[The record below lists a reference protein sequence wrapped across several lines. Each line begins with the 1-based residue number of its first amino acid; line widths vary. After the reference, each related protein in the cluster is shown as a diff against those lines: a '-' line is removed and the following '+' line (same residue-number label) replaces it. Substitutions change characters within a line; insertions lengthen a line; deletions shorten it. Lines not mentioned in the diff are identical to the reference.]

1 VLVAPTA
8 ALAAA
13 LVAGV
18 AAAVAGAS
26 AGAALLVALAVA
38 LLAGLQV
45 LTILHLRRLRRR
57 VDQVAR
63 QLPAGAG
70 QPAGG
75 TASAS
80 TVKPEDVMRWRGRLP
95 LPPDRLRFM
104 LEDDDT
110 FIGYGHSLVDLLRT
124 HGFTTDSDLLDIGCG
139 YGKLAVGLLAKGDY
153 VGNYLG
159 FDILPKH
166 VGWCMATITPIDARL
181 RFAHVDVRS
190 GRYNPKGAVDPVD
203 VVFPTADATFD
214 YCALFSVF
222 THMDRR
228 TVERY
233 LHEIA
238 RVLRPGGVAVSSWLL
253 FDDDRLAAVVSDRA
267 TYPLIHLN
275 DDGSRSMEAEDPLR
289 AIGFPIDDVV
299 AMATKAGL
307 EVATIER
314 GGWPE
319 GTAERSSGSG
329 LQDLI
334 ILRRPA

>member
-1 VLVAPTA
+1 
-8 ALAAA
+8 
-13 LVAGV
+13 
-18 AAAVAGAS
+18 
-26 AGAALLVALAVA
+26 
-38 LLAGLQV
+38 
-45 LTILHLRRLRRR
+45 
-57 VDQVAR
+57 
-63 QLPAGAG
+63 
-70 QPAGG
+70 
-75 TASAS
+75 
-80 TVKPEDVMRWRGRLP
+80 MRWRGRLP

-104 LEDDDT
+104 REDDDT
-110 FIGYGHSLVDLLRT
+110 FIGYGNSLVDLMRT
-124 HGFTTDSDLLDIGCG
+124 HGFGTDSDLLDIGCG

-153 VGNYLG
+153 VGSYLG

-181 RFAHVDVRS
+181 RFAHIDVRS
-190 GRYNPKGAVDPVD
+190 VRYNPKGAVDPVD

-233 LHEIA
+233 LNEIA
-238 RVLRPGGVAVSSWLL
+238 RVLRPGGMAVSSWLL

-267 TYPLIHLN
+267 TYPLTQLN

-307 EVATIER
+307 EVAAIER

-319 GTAERSSGSG
+319 GTAERSAGSG
-329 LQDLI
+329 LQDLV
-334 ILRRPA
+334 ILRRAA